1 LIGSKNNNLSLN
13 LPSAIT
19 SVTNYT
25 YIVMILRGVLA
36 QNVTVV
42 S

>member
-1 LIGSKNNNLSLN
+1 LN
-13 LPSAIT
+13 LPSAIST
-19 SVTNYT
+19 VTDT
-25 YIVMILRGVLA
+25 TLIVMILRGVLA